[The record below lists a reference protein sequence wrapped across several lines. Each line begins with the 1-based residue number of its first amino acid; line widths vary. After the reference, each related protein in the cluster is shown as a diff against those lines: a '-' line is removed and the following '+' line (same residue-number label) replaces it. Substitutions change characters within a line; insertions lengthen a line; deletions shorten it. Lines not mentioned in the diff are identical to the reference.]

1 MNNYVAGTTKFT
13 MKIDYMESSGTY
25 NMGFANLVKN
35 GYSKHPLD
43 DYNNAGAFV
52 FEDPAKTEI

>member
-1 MNNYVAGTTKFT
+1 
-13 MKIDYMESSGTY
+13 MKIDYMESSGSY

-43 DYNNAGAFV
+43 DYNSAGAF
-52 FEDPAKTEI
+52 

>member
-1 MNNYVAGTTKFT
+1 MNNYTTGTTKFT
-13 MKIDYMESSGTY
+13 MKIDYMESSGSY

-43 DYNNAGAFV
+43 DYNSKGAF
-52 FEDPAKTEI
+52 